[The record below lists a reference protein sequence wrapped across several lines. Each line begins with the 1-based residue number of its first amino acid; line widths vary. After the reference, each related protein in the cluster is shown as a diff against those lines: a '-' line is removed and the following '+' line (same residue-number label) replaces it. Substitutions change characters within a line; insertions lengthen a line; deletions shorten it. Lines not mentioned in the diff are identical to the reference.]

1 MHNTV
6 GNHTSLAAAGA
17 RQNKQR
23 SVNGFH
29 RFALLRIEFGL
40 VEKISHRIFK
50 YRVFERK
57 RKMLWG
63 RKDWST

>member
-1 MHNTV
+1 
-6 GNHTSLAAAGA
+6 LI
-17 RQNKQR
+17 Q
-23 SVNGFH
+23 
-29 RFALLRIEFGL
+29 E
-40 VEKISHRIFK
+40 ISHRILK